1 MAKANEKQIK
11 YMDDYRKKNIRYI
24 PVRFRNVEDKEM
36 LEWLDSKASKTAYI
50 KDLILKDM
58 NGRKDGKDS

>member
-58 NGRKDGKDS
+58 NGRKDGKNS

>member
-36 LEWLDSKASKTAYI
+36 LEWLDSKVSKTAYI

-58 NGRKDGKDS
+58 NGHKDEKNS

>member
-58 NGRKDGKDS
+58 NGHKDGKNS

>member
-58 NGRKDGKDS
+58 NGHKDEKNS